1 MNITFNSEKNGIEI
15 RFDSKPDQSV
25 IDMLKQYGFRWSRKQ
40 CMWFA
45 KQTDERK
52 KLVSQFD
59 ENMDTNSFS
68 TERNYSEK
76 DNNGYN
82 LWEMTRTESIGDNVD
97 KTLCCK
103 DIAAACRKHLRAR
116 FPMCK
121 ISVTSSHNSVSVTI
135 VSSPFAKDSAELA
148 AISKYCGQ
156 YVESFKYCVDYDPYG
171 DYGSTYNFYGGKNY
185 TVVDCTYVQTD
196 KTNDY
201 CAMHEEFVQSQAEY
215 EKAEQERAQKEYESS
230 LLRQAEAEAEAK
242 KHQEKHDAEHET
254 IVNAAT
260 VTDADYFI
268 LNMREAHGNK
278 SGSLAEYEEQC
289 ATDDGWKYSKCH
301 VTRELHFAK
310 PIYDLFIN
318 HLLDDFDFIAGM
330 GGDETT
336 DYRIHSITD
345 YRKMSND
352 EKSTVDWY
360 CKNAIAVYCDDKMMF
375 VIDAQGFSYARY
387 VFLPCDESE
396 VVDNYECKQFI
407 SKEQAEAYEDLSERI
422 EDASAYIIISND
434 ISNTW
439 QTTSFPQYKKQL
451 IQWIKKCNF
460 PFDVNIARAVK
471 DGCFK
476 TALYR
481 ILNECDSLKE
491 QFENAGL
498 VVDQKVTMIR
508 MSEIGSMSVSRMKFK
523 GFTIGDYAQYKDS
536 VRFVFRPENKRSD
549 YYKWLYGD
557 VLIYD
562 GWMEVPEELLWET
575 FSSPSGLACRKTRF
589 LSCDKKQYDVIIDH
603 FASIGKMPLIN
614 TYRPIFQSKHGGDMN
629 DSGRSNQIRHGE
641 AG

>member
-59 ENMDTNSFS
+59 KNMDTDSFS

-103 DIAAACRKHLRAR
+103 DIAATCRKHLRAR

-171 DYGSTYNFYGGKNY
+171 DYG
-185 TVVDCTYVQTD
+185 
-196 KTNDY
+196 
-201 CAMHEEFVQSQAEY
+201 
-215 EKAEQERAQKEYESS
+215 
-230 LLRQAEAEAEAK
+230 
-242 KHQEKHDAEHET
+242 
-254 IVNAAT
+254 
-260 VTDADYFI
+260 
-268 LNMREAHGNK
+268 
-278 SGSLAEYEEQC
+278 
-289 ATDDGWKYSKCH
+289 
-301 VTRELHFAK
+301 
-310 PIYDLFIN
+310 
-318 HLLDDFDFIAGM
+318 
-330 GGDETT
+330 
-336 DYRIHSITD
+336 
-345 YRKMSND
+345 
-352 EKSTVDWY
+352 
-360 CKNAIAVYCDDKMMF
+360 
-375 VIDAQGFSYARY
+375 
-387 VFLPCDESE
+387 
-396 VVDNYECKQFI
+396 I

-422 EDASAYIIISND
+422 EDASADIIISNG
-434 ISNTW
+434 ISHTW

-451 IQWIKKCNF
+451 IQWVEKCNF

-498 VVDQKVTMIR
+498 VADQKVTMIR
-508 MSEIGSMSVSRMKFK
+508 MSEFGSMSVSRMKFK